1 MDGSGHVQ
9 RDIIRQTGDIK
20 KDREQILAYM
30 KTRRDDVPGYI
41 RLLKHAYQ
49 LYRRKAATRLG
60 EIGDKRAVI
69 PLIKAIEDEALEVQY
84 VSVKSLGM
92 LRDRRAVEPL
102 IRCLTSEEKWIRRGA
117 AHSLGQIGDLRA
129 VDPLIPLLKD
139 SYHDVCAHTAWA
151 LGELGDPKAIEPL
164 TPFLEDE
171 REDVK
176 KAAEEAIL
184 REI

>member
-92 LRDRRAVEPL
+92 LGDRRAVEPL

-117 AHSLGQIGDLRA
+117 A
-129 VDPLIPLLKD
+129 PLIPLLKD

-176 KAAEEAIL
+176 KAAEEAIAKL
-184 REI
+184 KKAKES

>member
-1 MDGSGHVQ
+1 MQ
-9 RDIIRQTGDIK
+9 NQMLRQTGDIQ

-60 EIGDKRAVI
+60 EIGDKRAVV
-69 PLIKAIEDEALEVQY
+69 PLIRALDDEFLDVQY
-84 VSVKSLGM
+84 VTVKSLGM
-92 LRDRRAVEPL
+92 LGDKRAVEPL
-102 IRCLTSEEKWIRRGA
+102 IRCLTSEEKWLRRGA
-117 AHSLGQIGDLRA
+117 ARALGQIGDPRA

-139 SYHDVCAHTAWA
+139 DYHDVCANPAWA

-164 TPFLEDE
+164 TPLLDDE

-176 KAAEEAIL
+176 KAAEEAIAKL
-184 REI
+184 KKK